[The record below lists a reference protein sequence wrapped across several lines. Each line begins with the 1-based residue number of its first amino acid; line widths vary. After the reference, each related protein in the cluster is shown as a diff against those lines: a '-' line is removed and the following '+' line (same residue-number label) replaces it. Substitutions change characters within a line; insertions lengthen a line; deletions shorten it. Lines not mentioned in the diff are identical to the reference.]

1 LLYVKASVS
10 VCVRILLGD
19 IAMAISRV
27 RASARHLG
35 RARICLDGLGL
46 GLVLGMRL
54 GSGIGA
60 IDGVR
65 IRVIIGVSFR
75 L

>member
-1 LLYVKASVS
+1 
-10 VCVRILLGD
+10 
-19 IAMAISRV
+19 MAISRV

-35 RARICLDGLGL
+35 RARICLDRLGL

-54 GSGIGA
+54 GSGISA

-65 IRVIIGVSFR
+65 ISVIIGVSFR